1 MSVGPLAAVAGWLL
15 FRTDRG
21 QPTSASFWFA
31 VCVAFGVSLLLG
43 LAATRRLGRS
53 SLWGVVSTLLAVLT
67 WLVWLFVFIGTDP
80 S

>member
-1 MSVGPLAAVAGWLL
+1 MLVGPLAAVAGWLL

-21 QPTSASFWFA
+21 QPTPASFWFA
-31 VCVAFGVSLLLG
+31 VFVPFALGHLLG
-43 LAATRRLGRS
+43 LVATRKIGRA
-53 SLWGVVSTLLAVLT
+53 SLWGVTGTVVAVLT